1 MSMSTMRAKLA
12 EMLEKLEQERDELK
26 VRMHLGKAEAR
37 EEWEKMEERIGELRG
52 RLDKAGDEA
61 VDVMEDVGA
70 AAKLL
75 GEEIRE
81 GFARLRKTL

>member
-1 MSMSTMRAKLA
+1 MTTMRARLR

-26 VRMHLGKAEAR
+26 VRVHLGKAEAR
-37 EEWEKMEERIGELRG
+37 EEWEKLEGRIGELRS

-61 VDVMEDVGA
+61 GDVMEDVGA

-81 GFARLRKTL
+81 GFGRIRKSL

>member
-1 MSMSTMRAKLA
+1 MTTMRERLR

-26 VRMHLGKAEAR
+26 VRAHLGKAEAR
-37 EEWEKMEERIGELRG
+37 EEWEKMEGRIAELRS
-52 RLDKAGDEA
+52 RVDRAGDEA
-61 VDVMEDVGA
+61 GDVMEDVGA

-81 GFARLRKTL
+81 GFTRIRKSL

>member
-1 MSMSTMRAKLA
+1 MATMRERLT

-37 EEWEKMEERIGELRG
+37 EEWAKLDVRVGELRA

-61 VDVMEDVGA
+61 GDVLDDVGA

-75 GEEIRE
+75 GEEIRQ
-81 GFARLRKTL
+81 GFARIRRTL

>member
-1 MSMSTMRAKLA
+1 MRARLR

-26 VRMHLGKAEAR
+26 VRVHLGKAEAR
-37 EEWEKMEERIGELRG
+37 EEWEKLEGRIGELRS

-61 VDVMEDVGA
+61 GDVMEDVGA

-81 GFARLRKTL
+81 GFGRIRKSL

>member
-1 MSMSTMRAKLA
+1 MTAMRDKMR

-37 EEWEKMEERIGELRG
+37 QEWDKLDARIGELRG
-52 RLDKAGDEA
+52 RLDMAGDEA
-61 VDVMEDVGA
+61 GDVMEDVGA

-75 GEEIRE
+75 GEEIRS
-81 GFARLRKTL
+81 GFDRVRRML

>member
-1 MSMSTMRAKLA
+1 MATMRERLR
-12 EMLEKLEQERDELK
+12 EMLAKLEQERDELK

-37 EEWEKMEERIGELRG
+37 EEWEKMEVRIGELRS

-61 VDVMEDVGA
+61 GDVMEDVGA

-75 GEEIRE
+75 GDEIRE
-81 GFARLRKTL
+81 GLSRIRRSL